1 MTTADDADSTS
12 GTDTTTG
19 NETTG
24 AGNGA
29 EGSAGAPGADDIA
42 ANGAASAPIPPPP
55 AKGSAKKPAAPRAP
69 KAKAPVG
76 TAADASAGPSYQ
88 FEPQGGPAV
97 VVGGSQ
103 DLTAAMVEQLAADP
117 LVAVD
122 GERWTDDV
130 GPRGRVISVS
140 RGAEGGPTTT
150 FEETLPLGST
160 DGLANEARVRLRSR
174 FGG

>member
-1 MTTADDADSTS
+1 MTTADDAESTS

-19 NETTG
+19 NETTD
-24 AGNGA
+24 AGTGA
-29 EGSAGAPGADDIA
+29 EGGPGAPGADNIA
-42 ANGAASAPIPPPP
+42 ASAAASAPIPPPP
-55 AKGSAKKPAAPRAP
+55 PKGAAKKPAAARAP
-69 KAKAPVG
+69 KPKAAPVQ
-76 TAADASAGPSYQ
+76 AEVANPGPSYQ
-88 FEPQGGPAV
+88 FEPEGGPAV
-97 VVGGSQ
+97 GGSR
-103 DLTAAMVEQLAADP
+103 DLTAAMVEQLATDP
-117 LVAVD
+117 LIAVD

-174 FGG
+174 FGS